1 MKNQRSFYIPKD
13 ATLID
18 AHGTDAAVYVYTNA
32 KGQLCAIGFHGRAQK
47 PDFNYRY
54 SNEDKRAQ
62 AVARFIESR
71 QAHANAQANYKAQR
85 NQPSKLRIGDILVS
99 SWGYDQTNIDFY
111 EVTATRGERTVEIR
125 KIAQTQEPTEWAQG
139 IATPRPGEYL
149 TQPQTYRVTYGESV
163 TIASYASARK
173 WDGRPRRYSSYA

>member
-1 MKNQRSFYIPKD
+1 MKPSQS
-13 ATLID
+13 
-18 AHGTDAAVYVYTNA
+18 
-32 KGQLCAIGFHGRAQK
+32 GFISGH
-47 PDFNYRY
+47 
-54 SNEDKRAQ
+54 
-62 AVARFIESR
+62 SR
-71 QAHANAQANYKAQR
+71 
-85 NQPSKLRIGDILVS
+85 SKLCREGHFS
-99 SWGYDQTNIDFY
+99 RCPNIDFY

-173 WDGRPRRYSSYA
+173 WEGRPRRYSSYA